1 MATTAKDCKPP
12 KGKSANRIYK
22 QNTLKPWWKQGY
34 LMVGADQL
42 IGPLRAKHSQSGYIK
57 KLAMPKAVGTSLI
70 NLLTT
75 NKSLHSF
82 FNGTSLDY
90 SQLVPH
96 IKLFKVY
103 IHNDASTKKDL
114 EEHAFPFGAFSNF
127 HDFHEAAIA
136 SGKLFRGRE
145 AGIQQVDIKMEGR
158 GRNPVSANI
167 LDITVKYFFND
178 VQTLFE
184 PLGKRQ
190 DGKQMQ
196 FADLIRFPKSL
207 RKTKRSFRIRL
218 VLGWAMNPE
227 NPLKG
232 DMPDGFVE
240 AVRKSRVSIAADLYT
255 HNMEFHEDGSL
266 VLTAKY
272 KGALE
277 ATFSGADILM
287 AAVAADEKDKTLDG
301 LKKKIHELEDGFAG
315 SGFTSK
321 GDKGSFKNILEIQ
334 KAIEELKKARLSI
347 GARQNATGTYPKVK
361 EALKK
366 LTAAYKKY
374 NTAPGRQGK
383 SQFEALKEATRT
395 KGSILERSEI
405 ERENARKVAMARK
418 ALEKRASKK
427 LLKKLRKE
435 IRKVRKQ
442 IKEYENSIKGKHI
455 FSYVEKLRD
464 DCKLAWISTGRGS
477 NFGNYANLLDTV
489 KKFGG
494 SHDAKDQKKLQRA
507 QKKVKVP
514 VASVASVAAEDAA
527 HRDPMAPTSHAAA
540 LLSTLYSRLAPFL
553 EPLTPKE
560 KAKDMLLPGANKGG
574 CSAKGSKQ
582 RQRTEHG
589 DATLWETVG
598 TPAYKKG
605 EKMYFFRLGDLLT
618 VILESGNF
626 GKRLAEDA
634 PNFKVLLGEYDIP
647 REDETVTRMSLYDLP
662 ISLEIFHIFVAQKIV
677 GTGRAVYPLLR
688 FTFDLIKFIMDKTQG
703 VFGKAAEFTQASLLP
718 VSFKMDITSVDLPSE
733 PLKKA
738 GDTIKLRA
746 FNDKSV
752 DKTSLNTLQTT
763 SIANTSNTFVLHAQR
778 KIAAQG
784 GSVYNGNM
792 AQDLERGIFHFFVGG
807 PRRGVLKTI
816 NFTQAGNTLFSTAL
830 MRNGQAG
837 GAESSREGVIQP
849 SKFVCELK
857 LVGNPFFFIGQM
869 FYVNTDLISGGHFW
883 QQRILNGGY
892 YIVTAVDNNFRADSW
907 ETKIRGILQIPD
919 HVLKKNKTKT
929 GAVDKLKDKSLAE
942 QERLKKQAQ
951 KSKPDV
957 HSQVSAHT
965 RRLAG
970 ITSKYFLEGE
980 KCYKY
985 DKTKLKNVRVST
997 GRCKD

>member
-22 QNTLKPWWKQGY
+22 QNTLKSWWKQGY

-184 PLGKRQ
+184 SLGKRQ
-190 DGKQMQ
+190 GDKQMQ

-301 LKKKIHELEDGFAG
+301 LKKKIHELENGFAG
-315 SGFTSK
+315 SGFTGK
-321 GDKGSFKNILEIQ
+321 GDKGSFKDILEIQ

-405 ERENARKVAMARK
+405 ERENARKVALARK
-418 ALEKRASKK
+418 ALERRASKK

-477 NFGNYANLLDTV
+477 NFGNYANLLDAV

-494 SHDAKDQKKLQRA
+494 SHDAKAQKKLKRA
-507 QKKVKVP
+507 QKRVKVP
-514 VASVASVAAEDAA
+514 GASVAAEDAA
-527 HRDPMAPTSHAAA
+527 HLGPTASTSHAAA
-540 LLSTLYSRLAPFL
+540 F
-553 EPLTPKE
+553 EPLTPRE
-560 KAKDMLLPGANKGG
+560 KAKDMLLLGANKGG

-605 EKMYFFRLGDLLT
+605 GKMYFFRLGDLLT

-746 FNDKSV
+746 FNDESV

-778 KIAAQG
+778 KIAG
-784 GSVYNGNM
+784 KGESVYNGNM
-792 AQDLERGIFHFFVGG
+792 TDDLQRGIFHFFVGG
-807 PRRGVLKTI
+807 PRRGILKTI

-837 GAESSREGVIQP
+837 GAQSSREGIIQP

-883 QQRILNGGY
+883 KEGILNGGY

-907 ETKIRGILQIPD
+907 ETKIRGVLQIPD
-919 HVLKKNKTKT
+919 HALTKNKAAK
-929 GAVDKLKDKSLAE
+929 AVDKLKEKSLAE
-942 QERLKKQAQ
+942 QERLRKQAQ
-951 KSKPDV
+951 RSKPD
-957 HSQVSAHT
+957 
-965 RRLAG
+965 
-970 ITSKYFLEGE
+970 LESLDFGKHRQHMGLSRYYSRDG
-980 KCYKY
+980 KCYKRGEGSLY
-985 DKTKLKNVRVST
+985 SRRVHKN
-997 GRCKD
+997 RCKD

>member
-12 KGKSANRIYK
+12 KGKSANRIYE
-22 QNTLKPWWKQGY
+22 QNTRKPWWKQGY

-57 KLAMPKAVGTSLI
+57 KLAMPKAQGTSLV

-96 IKLFKVY
+96 IELFKVY

-158 GRNPVSANI
+158 GRNPVSANV

-184 PLGKRQ
+184 PLGTLN
-190 DGKQMQ
+190 DGETQMQ

-207 RKTKRSFRIRL
+207 RKTKRSFRVRL

-287 AAVAADEKDKTLDG
+287 AAVAANERDKTLDG
-301 LKKKIHELEDGFAG
+301 LKKKIRELENSFAG
-315 SGFTSK
+315 SGFK
-321 GDKGSFKNILEIQ
+321 GKSSGAEGSFRDILAIQ
-334 KAIEELKKARLSI
+334 RAMEELKKARLSI
-347 GARQNATGTYPKVK
+347 GARQDAKGTYPKVK
-361 EALKK
+361 DALDK
-366 LTAAYKKY
+366 LATAYNKY
-374 NTAPGRQGK
+374 NKATGRQGK
-383 SQFEALKEATRT
+383 SQFEALQQATRT
-395 KGSILERSEI
+395 KGSLLERSAF
-405 ERENARKVAMARK
+405 ERKNARKVAKVRK
-418 ALEKRASKK
+418 ALEKRASQKA
-427 LLKKLRKE
+427 LRKLRKE
-435 IRKVRKQ
+435 IRRVRKQ
-442 IKEYENSIKGKHI
+442 IKEYENSIKGKHM

-464 DCKLAWISTGRGS
+464 DCKLAWIPTGRGS
-477 NFGNYANLLDTV
+477 NFGNYANLLDAV

-494 SHDAKDQKKLQRA
+494 SHDEKDQKKLKRA
-507 QKKVKVP
+507 QKKVKKPGGGAVP
-514 VASVASVAAEDAA
+514 SPGSETSGA
-527 HRDPMAPTSHAAA
+527 PMLSHAAA
-540 LLSTLYSRLAPFL
+540 LLSTLYPRLAPSL

-560 KAKDMLLPGANKGG
+560 KAKDMLRPGGNKRG
-574 CSAKGSKQ
+574 CSLKGRTQ

-589 DATLWETVG
+589 DANLWETVG
-598 TPAYKKG
+598 TPAYQKG

-618 VILESGNF
+618 VILENGNF

-647 REDETVTRMSLYDLP
+647 RNDETATRMSLYDLP

-677 GTGRAVYPLLR
+677 GTGRAVYPLLQ

-738 GDTIKLRA
+738 GDTIQLRA
-746 FNDKSV
+746 FDDKTV
-752 DKTSLNTLQTT
+752 PKTSLNTLQTT

-778 KIAAQG
+778 KIAAKG
-784 GSVYNGNM
+784 ESIYNGNM
-792 AQDLERGIFHFFVGG
+792 AEDLERGIFHFFVGG

-837 GAESSREGVIQP
+837 GAQSSREGIIQP
-849 SKFVCELK
+849 SKFVCELR

-883 QQRILNGGY
+883 KEGILNGGY
-892 YIVTAVDNNFRADSW
+892 YIVTAVDNNFRADHRGSW
-907 ETKIRGILQIPD
+907 ETKIIGVLQIPD
-919 HVLKKNKTKT
+919 HVLAKNKDA
-929 GAVDKLKDKSLAE
+929 AVDKLKDKSLAE
-942 QERLKKQAQ
+942 QERLKKMADAKQKALIAAARHASDEEIRRSLPGSLMSDEDISLYRKSWQA
-951 KSKPDV
+951 KK
-957 HSQVSAHT
+957 
-965 RRLAG
+965 
-970 ITSKYFLEGE
+970 
-980 KCYKY
+980 
-985 DKTKLKNVRVST
+985 
-997 GRCKD
+997 